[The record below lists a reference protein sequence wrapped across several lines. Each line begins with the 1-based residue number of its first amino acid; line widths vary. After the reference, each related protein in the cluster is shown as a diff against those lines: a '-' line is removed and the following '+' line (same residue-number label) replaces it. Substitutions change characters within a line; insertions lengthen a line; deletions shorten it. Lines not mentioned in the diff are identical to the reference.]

1 MKKELFRSVFFASI
15 LFFFGGCIAYQLT
28 DREKEIIPFVI
39 DFRKYADQGFLFMSD
54 EYYGSYEVKGMIIM
68 ELHPKITYRRGK
80 FPSGDG
86 YYVRHFYLDGAQ
98 VTQMI
103 DGEGIDDL
111 INYIY
116 IVSLSMGGDAFTHF
130 DYKILSSQTDQHSNT
145 TYPYYIISGM
155 VINRLPPIQ

>member
-1 MKKELFRSVFFASI
+1 
-15 LFFFGGCIAYQLT
+15 
-28 DREKEIIPFVI
+28 
-39 DFRKYADQGFLFMSD
+39 MSD
-54 EYYGSYEVKGMIIM
+54 EYYGGYEVKGMIIM

-103 DGEGIDDL
+103 DGDGIDDL
-111 INYIY
+111 IDYIY
-116 IVSLSMGGDAFTHF
+116 SVSLSMGGDAFTHF
-130 DYKILSSQTDQHSNT
+130 NYRISSSQTDHHPNT

-155 VINRLPPIQ
+155 VINRLPPTQ